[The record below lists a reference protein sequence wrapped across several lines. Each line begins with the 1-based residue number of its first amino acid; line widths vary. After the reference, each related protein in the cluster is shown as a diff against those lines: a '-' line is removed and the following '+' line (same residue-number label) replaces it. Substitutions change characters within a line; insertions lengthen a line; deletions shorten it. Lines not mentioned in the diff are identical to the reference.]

1 MGDVRVVCPGC
12 GGVENIS
19 LEEAREYENRGDLI
33 FIGERVAKSKK
44 TCRNCAEIDARGEFR
59 KRLPPVILTLK
70 EFIEK
75 EGL

>member
-12 GGVENIS
+12 GGVESIS
-19 LEEAREYENRGDLI
+19 PEEAREYEGRGDLI

-44 TCRNCAEIDARGEFR
+44 TCRNCAETDVREEFR
-59 KRLPPVILTLK
+59 KRLPPAILTLK